1 MKIQLLKFSLACVLA
16 LGAYACSSDEPG
28 EESTPNPTVEV
39 ESYPLAFERIVVDDD
54 AQGPAFSTIT
64 DINGDGK
71 LDIVV
76 TKFGVVRLP
85 DLPLGQVTAYLQ
97 GETLRDWTPTP
108 IFDESA
114 GIYWPNDV
122 EMHDI
127 DGDGDLDALV
137 GSGFLACEFV
147 PSVGPC
153 GNLSW
158 FEQTGSAW
166 KQHTIV
172 PTGSE
177 LFYHAA
183 VFTDLDGDGFKD
195 LVTVG
200 ERRPA
205 RDSGE
210 PDRAEIQWFKGNDS
224 ELRFETTP
232 GVIGEGLGGLING
245 RDLNGDGLM
254 DFASSEFFANMG
266 ASFTWL
272 EQIQAPGPDAP
283 NGVWERHVIDDQV
296 GPSIQMSFVENLLGD
311 GRLFA
316 IGSNHTNTAKVP
328 ADPWESAVYMYE
340 VPADPK
346 DEWKRT
352 KISEHIVSAAG
363 VPTSPQA
370 APGIFGWGDAEMD
383 GDIDIIV
390 SGDGD
395 PNIYLLVQDAGAFTT
410 WVLDKDIPQAGGQ
423 KIVDLNGDGKSELI
437 VTGYENNAV
446 YLYQAAEDGAHPLAV
461 ATPKEQTDAGPSDVV
476 FELTYEGDATG
487 DLVVALFET
496 YPPAGPPSAFT
507 QVPGVTYPATAT
519 LPMVQPG
526 RYTAMLVQDLPPL
539 DFMTQGPEDLI
550 TTVELTV
557 PVEESP
563 IQVELDGEAQ
573 GEVGSTGAP
582 ADVTV
587 TIQYE
592 GPEAGQVILAVFD
605 ELPPAGP
612 PKSFKAV
619 DAQLFPLTV
628 TLNAVAGGTAQIL
641 AFLDLEPF
649 NMQMPDVTDPQVSSA
664 PFDVNGEPV
673 NLELTLE

>member
-1 MKIQLLKFSLACVLA
+1 MAKLWLKVSLASVLI
-16 LGAYACSSDEPG
+16 LGCFACSSEDE
-28 EESTPNPTVEV
+28 TEV
-39 ESYPLAFERIVVDDD
+39 APEPVVQAEAYPLAFEKIVIDAD
-54 AQGPAFSTIT
+54 AQGPAFSTVT

-71 LDIVV
+71 LDVVV
-76 TKFGVVRLP
+76 TRFGVVQLP
-85 DLPLGQVTAYLQ
+85 DLPKGQVTAYLQ
-97 GETLRDWTPTP
+97 GETLEDWTATP
-108 IFDESA
+108 IFDQSA

-137 GSGFLACEFV
+137 GAGFLACEFV

-153 GNLSW
+153 GSLTW
-158 FEQTGSAW
+158 FEQMGTSR
-166 KQHTIV
+166 KMHEIV
-172 PTGSE
+172 PMGSE

-183 VFTDLDGDGFKD
+183 VLTDLDGDGLDD

-205 RDSGE
+205 PDSGE
-210 PDRAEIQWFKGNDS
+210 PDRAEIQWFKGNTT
-224 ELRFETTP
+224 ETRFETTP
-232 GVIGEGLGGLING
+232 GVIGEGLGGLLNG

-254 DFASSEFFANMG
+254 DFAASEFFANMG

-272 EQIQAPGPDAP
+272 EQLEAPSADAP
-283 NGVWERHVIDDQV
+283 NGLWQRHIIDDEV

-316 IGSNHTNTAKVP
+316 VGSNHTNTAKTP
-328 ADPWESAVYMYE
+328 ADPWESAIYMYE
-340 VPADPK
+340 VPADPNATW
-346 DEWKRT
+346 ERT
-352 KISEHIVSAAG
+352 KISEYIESVPG
-363 VPTSPQA
+363 LPTSPQA

-395 PNIYLLVQDAGAFTT
+395 PNIYLLAQDDGAFTT

-423 KIVDLNGDGKSELI
+423 KIIDLNNDGKSELI

-446 YLYQAAEDGAHPLAV
+446 YLYHAAEGGPYPLGLA
-461 ATPKEQTDAGPSDVV
+461 APKQEPEVGPSDVV
-476 FELTYEGDATG
+476 FELSYEGDATG

-496 YPPAGPPSAFT
+496 YPPVGPPSAFT
-507 QVPGVTYPATAT
+507 QIPAVEYPATAT
-519 LPMVQPG
+519 LPMVAPG
-526 RYTAMLVQDLPPL
+526 NYTAMLVQDTPPL

-550 TTVELTV
+550 TTVELSV
-557 PVEESP
+557 PLEVSP
-563 IQVELDGEAQ
+563 IQVELNGESQ
-573 GEVGSTGAP
+573 GEVGSSADP

-587 TIQYE
+587 VVNYE
-592 GPEAGQVILAVFD
+592 GGELGQVILAVFD

-619 DAQLFPLTV
+619 DAALFPLTV
-628 TLNAVAGGTAQIL
+628 TLNAVSGGTAQIL

-649 NMQMPDVTDPQVSSA
+649 NMQMPDATDPQVSSQ
-664 PFDVNGEPV
+664 PFEVNGEPV
-673 NLELTLE
+673 SVELTLE